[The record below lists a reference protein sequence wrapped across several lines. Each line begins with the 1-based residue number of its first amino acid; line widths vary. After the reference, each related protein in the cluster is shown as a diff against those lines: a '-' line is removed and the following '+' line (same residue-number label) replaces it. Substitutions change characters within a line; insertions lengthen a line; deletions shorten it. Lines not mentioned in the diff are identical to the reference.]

1 MSPGRASRGLG
12 SSRRG
17 SAAGLSRGSPGT
29 TGAALAVHGCLTVP
43 ALQLL
48 SHQSFHLVSFQIP
61 LTALTSVTLRRV
73 GNIESVT
80 SRGKTV
86 AWKCVK
92 FRDCYSYCL
101 LTSAMESS
109 NLAIVS
115 RLFNFAFSMAS
126 SLTRTA
132 SIFDTML
139 PMECS
144 MRSTRRLRLKHKRQI
159 RWRCKAFVL
168 LLLLGINT
176 SVCYCLLLLRQTR
189 HVLECL
195 V

>member
-1 MSPGRASRGLG
+1 MPHCP
-12 SSRRG
+12 
-17 SAAGLSRGSPGT
+17 SAPTPL
-29 TGAALAVHGCLTVP
+29 ALVFPSG
-43 ALQLL
+43 
-48 SHQSFHLVSFQIP
+48 LVSDPAHCAHFGHSEEGREHRKCYLARKNRGVKMRQI
-61 LTALTSVTLRRV
+61 
-73 GNIESVT
+73 
-80 SRGKTV
+80 
-86 AWKCVK
+86 W
-92 FRDCYSYCL
+92 RDCYSYCL

-132 SIFDTML
+132 SILDTML

-176 SVCYCLLLLRQTR
+176 LVCYCLLLLRQTR

>member
-17 SAAGLSRGSPGT
+17 SAAGFSRGSPGT
-29 TGAALAVHGCLTVP
+29 TGAALAVHGCLAVP

-61 LTALTSVTLRRV
+61 LTAFTSVTLRRV
-73 GNIESVT
+73 RNIESVT
-80 SRGKTV
+80 SRGKKPWREN
-86 AWKCVK
+86 ASNFVK

-115 RLFNFAFSMAS
+115 RLFSFAFSMAS

-132 SIFDTML
+132 SILDTML

-144 MRSTRRLRLKHKRQI
+144 MRSTRRLRLKHNGVKLLFHFFYQV
-159 RWRCKAFVL
+159 KSYFSL
-168 LLLLGINT
+168 LLQGVQDT
-176 SVCYCLLLLRQTR
+176 CFSVWFNFA
-189 HVLECL
+189 
-195 V
+195 

>member
-17 SAAGLSRGSPGT
+17 SAAGFSRGSSGT
-29 TGAALAVHGCLTVP
+29 TGTALAVHGCLAVP

-48 SHQSFHLVSFQIP
+48 SHQSFHLVSFHIP

-73 GNIESVT
+73 GNIESVN
-80 SRGKTV
+80 SREKRPV

-92 FRDCYSYCL
+92 FRDCYCYCL

-132 SIFDTML
+132 SILDTML

-144 MRSTRRLRLKHKRQI
+144 MRSTRRLRLEHKRQRR
-159 RWRCKAFVL
+159 RWCKAFVL
-168 LLLLGINT
+168 LLSLSEKLL
-176 SVCYCLLLLRQTR
+176 
-189 HVLECL
+189 
-195 V
+195 